1 MGPFFALVVIVLLAL
16 LVVRIGTNAL
26 VLTGMSLPVSR
37 FQAASAFFGVGFTTE
52 ESEMVVNHPVR
63 RRIIL
68 HLIVAGNIGL
78 TSAAATLVISFVQ
91 NSEQGVGHVFGWILI
106 LAIGLAAAGWV
117 FHLPIISGHID
128 HWMKAS
134 LEKAGLKRA
143 IDFEVL
149 LKLRDGFAVYD
160 FVLEEGHPW
169 ANKQLHQS
177 RPADSGLVILN
188 FMRKDQTFVGAPD
201 KDALL
206 QAGDTVTVYGAESA
220 VKSVSE
226 GSNRRG

>member
-16 LVVRIGTNAL
+16 LVVRIGANAL

-68 HLIVAGNIGL
+68 HLIVAGNVGL
-78 TSAAATLVISFVQ
+78 TSAAATLVLSFVQ
-91 NSEQGVGHVFGWILI
+91 NSDEGVGHVFGWILI
-106 LAIGLAAAGWV
+106 LSLGVATVGWV
-117 FHLPIISGHID
+117 FHLPIISEHVD
-128 HWMKAS
+128 RLMKAS

-143 IDFEVL
+143 IDFDVL
-149 LKLRDGFAVYD
+149 LKLRDGYAVYD

-169 ANKQLHQS
+169 ANKRLHQS
-177 RPADSGLVILN
+177 RPADSGLVVLN
-188 FMRKDQTFVGAPD
+188 FMRGDKTFVGAPD

-226 GSNRRG
+226 GANRLC